1 MFSLVLAFYLHHFIY
16 KNIKLKS
23 CPLILTPF
31 TFVSPNTMKILN
43 NLNFLNLSHC
53 ELAKRQNLPKRS
65 RTAVMIPT
73 QLSTPHLHISKYGN
87 LLDTYGHGMTMGS
100 IQP

>member
-1 MFSLVLAFYLHHFIY
+1 
-16 KNIKLKS
+16 
-23 CPLILTPF
+23 
-31 TFVSPNTMKILN
+31 
-43 NLNFLNLSHC
+43 
-53 ELAKRQNLPKRS
+53 
-65 RTAVMIPT
+65 MIPT